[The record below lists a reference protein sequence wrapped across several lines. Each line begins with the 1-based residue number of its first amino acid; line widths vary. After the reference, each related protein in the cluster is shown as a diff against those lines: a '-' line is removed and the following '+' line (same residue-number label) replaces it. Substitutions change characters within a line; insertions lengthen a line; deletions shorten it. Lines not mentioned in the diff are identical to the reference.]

1 MTKQEILDKLEEI
14 TDVMDTD
21 FLNRYDTS
29 GITDIKEAT
38 ALAMNLERTSLV
50 AAKAS

>member
-21 FLNRYDTS
+21 FLNRYTIE
-29 GITDIKEAT
+29 GIVKDIKCQI
-38 ALAMNLERTSLV
+38 NLKLEEGV
-50 AAKAS
+50 

>member
-21 FLNRYDTS
+21 FLNRYTIE
-29 GITDIKEAT
+29 GIVKDIKDLQWQINVNTE
-38 ALAMNLERTSLV
+38 ECV
-50 AAKAS
+50 

>member
-21 FLNRYDTS
+21 LLNRYAIE
-29 GITDIKEAT
+29 GIVKDIKDLQWQINVNTE
-38 ALAMNLERTSLV
+38 ECR
-50 AAKAS
+50 